1 VPLLAHPT
9 EPTIVHPNVTNQRK
23 LM

>member
-1 VPLLAHPT
+1 VPLLAHPAR
-9 EPTIVHPNVTNQRK
+9 PTIVHPNVTKQRK